1 MGPAADTVRRPFRNQ
16 RDGTTVR
23 AQRPAPGDL
32 APRRTIHIGP
42 ASRAA
47 PLAAAL
53 LWLLLAGPA
62 VGASTTA
69 PDPALKQRL
78 VEALADGPGFKDR
91 FDAEVWLT
99 DMSHRLGGRIDDSRR
114 RLELLRR
121 VHREATRAHLQP
133 ELVLAVIQVES
144 NFDRYAISE
153 SGARGLMQIMPFWLK
168 EIGHPK
174 DNLFDTDTNLRMG
187 CTILRYYLDVEKGNL
202 VRALARYNG
211 SLGRDTYPN
220 RVFEALRR
228 RWRR

>member
-1 MGPAADTVRRPFRNQ
+1 MHGKST
-16 RDGTTVR
+16 G
-23 AQRPAPGDL
+23 
-32 APRRTIHIGP
+32 
-42 ASRAA
+42 RAA
-47 PLAAAL
+47 LLAVLLWSVSIGLAAA
-53 LWLLLAGPA
+53 AP
-62 VGASTTA
+62 TA
-69 PDPALKQRL
+69 PPEPALKQRL
-78 VEALADGPGFKDR
+78 IEAMAQGPGFKDR

-99 DMSHRLGGRIDDSRR
+99 DMSHRLGGRINDSHR

-121 VHREATRAHLQP
+121 VHGEATHAHLPP

-168 EIGHPK
+168 EIGHPE
-174 DNLFDTDTNLRMG
+174 DNLFDPATNLRMG

-211 SLGRDTYPN
+211 SLGSDAYPA

-228 RWRR
+228 RWHR